1 MKDYALFVNGFV
13 ATYKSSLAAAIKEAK
28 MLQDNVGV
36 YVIHIEAPTGS
47 VFTLEEAIEFEGKGL
62 DKELH

>member
-28 MLQDNVGV
+28 LLQDNAGV